1 MSFYQQE
8 PVISPDAPERTGIL
22 LMNLGTPQAPT
33 AKALRPYLR
42 QFLSDRRV
50 IEIPQFIWWFILNG
64 FILPFR
70 PRQSAHK
77 YAQIWHAE
85 GSPLMVHSQ
94 RQTQLLRG
102 YLHDHIASPYAVELG
117 MRYGQPSIASAIAK
131 LKAQNCNRILLFPLY
146 PQYAASSSASA
157 LDDAMRSLIRTRNMP
172 DIRTIRDYHAHPAYI
187 KAVADS
193 ISEYWREHG
202 RPEKLVLSFHGVPRR
217 TRDLG
222 DPYYDQCQ
230 VSGKLIAEAL
240 GLQPEQYLIAFQSRF
255 GAAEWLQPY
264 FAPSIEA
271 LGKQK
276 LRRVDVVC
284 PGFSS
289 DCLETL
295 EEIAMEGKSLFLEA
309 GGGEYHYIP
318 ALNER
323 ESWLQ
328 AMREIALD
336 NLQGWVTP
344 KSSAPLY

>member
-1 MSFYQQE
+1 MSFYLKEPQIPAQE
-8 PVISPDAPERTGIL
+8 PERTGIL
-22 LMNLGTPQAPT
+22 VMNLGTPDAPT

-50 IEIPQFIWWFILNG
+50 IEIPRLIWWFILNG
-64 FILPFR
+64 VILTLR

-77 YAQIWHAE
+77 YASIWDKE
-85 GSPLMVHSQ
+85 GSPLMVNSQ
-94 RQTQLLRG
+94 KQARLLAG
-102 YLHDHIASPYAVELG
+102 YLHEAIASPYAVELG
-117 MRYGQPSIASAIAK
+117 MRYGQPSVQSAIEK

-157 LDDAMRSLIRTRNMP
+157 LDEAMRVLIRTRNMP
-172 DIRTIRDYHAHPAYI
+172 EIRTIRDYHTHPAYI
-187 KAVADS
+187 HAVAES
-193 ISEYWREHG
+193 IRLYWQQHG
-202 RPEKLVLSFHGVPRR
+202 KPEKLVMSFHGVPRR
-217 TRDLG
+217 TYDLG

-230 VSGKLIAEAL
+230 VSGKLIAQAL
-240 GLQPEQYLIAFQSRF
+240 ELSEDQYLIAFQSRF

-276 LRRVDVVC
+276 LGRVDVVC

-295 EEIAMEGKSLFLEA
+295 EEIAMEGKTLFLEA

-318 ALNER
+318 ALNDR
-323 ESWLQ
+323 DTWIK
-328 AMREIALD
+328 AMREITLD
-336 NLQGWVTP
+336 NLTGWVT
-344 KSSAPLY
+344 LR

>member
-1 MSFYQQE
+1 MSFYLKEPSIPEQE
-8 PVISPDAPERTGIL
+8 AEHTGIL
-22 LMNLGTPQAPT
+22 VMNLGTPTAPT

-50 IEIPQFIWWFILNG
+50 IEIPRTIWWFILNL
-64 FILPFR
+64 FILPLR

-77 YAQIWHAE
+77 YAQIWQPE
-85 GSPLMVHSQ
+85 GSPLMVNSQ
-94 RQTQLLRG
+94 KQAKLLAG
-102 YLHDHIASPYAVELG
+102 YLHERIASPYAVELG
-117 MRYGQPSIASAIAK
+117 MRYGQPSIGSAIAK
-131 LKAQNCNRILLFPLY
+131 LKARNCNRILLFPLY

-157 LDDAMRSLIRTRNMP
+157 IDDAMRTLLRTRNMP
-172 DIRTIRDYHAHPAYI
+172 EIRTIRDYHAHPAYI
-187 KAVADS
+187 SAVAES
-193 ISEYWREHG
+193 IRLYWQEHG
-202 RPEKLVLSFHGVPRR
+202 KPEKLVLSFHGVPRR

-222 DPYYDQCQ
+222 DPYHGQCL
-230 VSGKLIAEAL
+230 VSGRLIAEAL
-240 GLQPEQYLIAFQSRF
+240 GLSTDQYLIAFQSRF

-264 FAPSIEA
+264 FAPSIEE
-271 LGKQK
+271 LGRQK

-318 ALNER
+318 ALNDR
-323 ESWLQ
+323 DTWIK
-328 AMREIALD
+328 AMCEIAID

-344 KSSAPLY
+344 R

>member
-1 MSFYQQE
+1 MSFYLKEPNIPAQE
-8 PVISPDAPERTGIL
+8 PERTGIL
-22 LMNLGTPQAPT
+22 VMNLGTPEAPT

-50 IEIPQFIWWFILNG
+50 IEIPRLIWWFILNG
-64 FILPFR
+64 VILVLR

-77 YAQIWHAE
+77 YATIWDKD
-85 GSPLMVHSQ
+85 GSPLMVNSQ
-94 RQTQLLRG
+94 KQARLLEG
-102 YLHDHIASPYAVELG
+102 YLHEQVASPYAVELG
-117 MRYGQPSIASAIAK
+117 MRYGRPSVQSAIEK
-131 LKAQNCNRILLFPLY
+131 LKAKNCNRILLFPLY

-157 LDDAMRSLIRTRNMP
+157 LDEAMRTLIRTRNMP
-172 DIRTIRDYHAHPAYI
+172 EIRTIRDYHTHPAYI
-187 KAVADS
+187 NAVAES
-193 ISEYWREHG
+193 IRLYWQQHG
-202 RPEKLVLSFHGVPRR
+202 KPEKLVMSFHGVPRR
-217 TRDLG
+217 TYDLG

-230 VSGKLIAEAL
+230 ASGKLIAQAL
-240 GLQPEQYLIAFQSRF
+240 DLTEDQYLIAFQSRF

-309 GGGEYHYIP
+309 GGSEYHYIP
-318 ALNER
+318 ALND
-323 ESWLQ
+323 SDTWIK
-328 AMREIALD
+328 AMRKIALD
-336 NLQGWVTP
+336 NLQGWMT
-344 KSSAPLY
+344 LR